1 MVSTSSKCN
10 WDATCTPVEQRI
22 DTMVIPWLKSVE
34 QPLHTKK
41 LRPSGGTNQN
51 TTFNLC
57 FPILQ
62 RLLKCASLPWIS
74 GGTQTTQTFTKT
86 HQWTLVLLRVP
97 QYCVDAKSRQTR
109 FGRRNQES
117 ARYYRTYH
125 FFHNLF
131 HILQQ
136 ENLCLKD
143 GQSRMVNWEM
153 ESR

>member
-1 MVSTSSKCN
+1 MFSN
-10 WDATCTPVEQRI
+10 TPEI
-22 DTMVIPWLKSVE
+22 AEMCFFTLDLWGHTNNTN
-34 QPLHTKK
+34 LH
-41 LRPSGGTNQN
+41 QN
-51 TTFNLC
+51 TSVN
-57 FPILQ
+57 PG
-62 RLLKCASLPWIS
+62 P
-74 GGTQTTQTFTKT
+74 
-86 HQWTLVLLRVP
+86 LRVP

-143 GQSRMVNWEM
+143 GQSRMVN
-153 ESR
+153 